1 MAKAMDSSKNIL
13 AGLLILSFLLVVL
26 VATNW
31 MQKPMNSVNSVKEG
45 DDTKE
50 GFRVAPTRAA
60 ECKCLPGY
68 VPSKDIKTNDI
79 YSYKAT
85 HGDIYYIYN
94 PNGFP
99 YAWLILPENTCGIK
113 HIYTDSNLANKNL
126 GNYPP
131 IDLWNSKFQYL
142 GHLDCYTY
150 KAWASYMNT
159 AKYMNTTKII
169 SDRYTC
175 QNLEDPSN
183 IKECY

>member
-1 MAKAMDSSKNIL
+1 MAKAIDSSKNIL

-31 MQKPMNSVNSVKEG
+31 MQKPMNSVKEG

-68 VPSKDIKTNDI
+68 VPSKDITTSDI
-79 YSYKAT
+79 YTSFNAGGGT
-85 HGDIYYIYN
+85 IYIFN
-94 PNGFP
+94 PNGFS
-99 YAWLILPENTCGIK
+99 YAWWINPDKPCGIK
-113 HIYTDSNLANKNL
+113 HIYKDYKLANQNL

-131 IDLWNSKFQYL
+131 IDLWNSKFTL
-142 GHLDCYTY
+142 VGELDCYTY
-150 KAWASYMNT
+150 KGWASYVNT
-159 AKYMNTTKII
+159 PNII
-169 SDRYTC
+169 SDRYKC

-183 IKECY
+183 TKECY

>member
-13 AGLLILSFLLVVL
+13 AGLLILSFLLLVL

-45 DDTKE
+45 DTTKE

-68 VPSKDIKTNDI
+68 VPSKDITTSNV
-79 YSYKAT
+79 YSYKERGYT
-85 HGDIYYIYN
+85 YYIFN
-94 PNGFP
+94 PNGYP
-99 YAWLILPENTCGIK
+99 YTWWIQPENPCGIK
-113 HIYTDSNLANKNL
+113 HIYKDANLTNKNL

-131 IDLWNSKFQYL
+131 IDLNNSKFKYI
-142 GHLDCYTY
+142 GPLDCYTY
-150 KAWASYMNT
+150 KAWTAWLNT
-159 AKYMNTTKII
+159 PNII
-169 SDRYTC
+169 SDRYKC